1 MSLLLNG
8 TKTMTFAGT
17 EMQCLEIYT
26 GESYT
31 IGLNFT
37 DAGGSPIDV
46 SGWNINAS
54 AKFYTVDTVTYSGP
68 DEVVLGNLT
77 LNDPQPSVYTIS
89 AAWSNTSAGTGYL
102 YIGSD
107 ITNSGNDT
115 PNVTLAN
122 SSANSI
128 LVITT
133 VEIDRTDPVSSLS
146 DLNKEPLGIIVRYQ

>member
-26 GESYT
+26 GEAYT
-31 IGLNFT
+31 INLNFT
-37 DAGGSPIDV
+37 DSVGNAIDT
-46 SGWNINAS
+46 STWNIDAD

-77 LNDPQPSVYTIS
+77 ELAQPTVYTVS
-89 AAWSNTSAGTGYL
+89 AAWANAAAGQGYL
-102 YIGSD
+102 YVGSD
-107 ITNSGNDT
+107 ITNSGNGT

-122 SSANSI
+122 SSANSV

-133 VEIDRTDPVSSLS
+133 VEIDRTDPVSSQT
-146 DLNKEPLGIIVRYQ
+146 DLNREPLGFIVRYQ